1 MRLNLFRYIPL
12 LFGLLSTN
20 LGLAESSDPVA
31 AIEKFFSHFNGMD
44 KEKLNEVSDSPFV
57 FSIGGNT
64 TKADRYGDLINFE
77 GLIKSG
83 WAYSKL
89 SDTRLIYQDETTAM
103 IDLSF
108 TRHDTNNKVISSS
121 KAIYV
126 LVKKQ
131 NTWKLKAGFIPNT
144 LTLGN

>member
-1 MRLNLFRYIPL
+1 MRVKLFRSGL
-12 LFGLLSTN
+12 FLFGLLSAN
-20 LGLAESSDPVA
+20 LGFAEASDPVS
-31 AIEKFFSHFNGMD
+31 AIEKFFLYFNEMD
-44 KEKLNEVSDSPFV
+44 KDKLNEVSDSPFV

-77 GLIKSG
+77 GLKKSG

-89 SDTRLIYQDETTAM
+89 SETRLIYQDEATAM
-103 IDLSF
+103 IDFSF
-108 TRHDTNNKVISSS
+108 TRHDKNDEIISST

-131 NTWKLKAGFIPNT
+131 NAWKLKAGFIPDS
-144 LTLGN
+144 LTLGD

>member
-77 GLIKSG
+77 GLVKSG

-103 IDLSF
+103 IDVSF
-108 TRHDTNNKVISSS
+108 TRHDTNNAVISST

-131 NTWKLKAGFIPNT
+131 NTWKLKAGFIPDT
-144 LTLGN
+144 LTLGD

>member
-12 LFGLLSTN
+12 LFGLLCTN

-77 GLIKSG
+77 GLIQSG

-108 TRHDTNNKVISSS
+108 TRHDTKNKVISSS

-131 NTWKLKAGFIPNT
+131 NTWKLKAGFVPAT
-144 LTLGN
+144 LTLGD

>member
-83 WAYSKL
+83 
-89 SDTRLIYQDETTAM
+89 
-103 IDLSF
+103 
-108 TRHDTNNKVISSS
+108 
-121 KAIYV
+121 
-126 LVKKQ
+126 
-131 NTWKLKAGFIPNT
+131 
-144 LTLGN
+144 

>member
-20 LGLAESSDPVA
+20 LGLAESSDPVV
-31 AIEKFFSHFNGMD
+31 AIEKFFSYFNGMD

-108 TRHDTNNKVISSS
+108 TRHDTKKAVISSS

-131 NTWKLKAGFIPNT
+131 NTWKLKAGFVPST
-144 LTLGN
+144 LTLGD

>member
-131 NTWKLKAGFIPNT
+131 NTWKLKAGFVPAA
-144 LTLGN
+144 LTLGD

>member
-77 GLIKSG
+77 GLVKSG

-89 SDTRLIYQDETTAM
+89 SETRLIYQDETTAM

-108 TRHDTNNKVISSS
+108 TRHDTNNAVISSS

-131 NTWKLKAGFIPNT
+131 NTWKLKAGFVPAA

>member
-1 MRLNLFRYIPL
+1 MRLNPLRYIPL

-77 GLIKSG
+77 GLIQSG

-108 TRHDTNNKVISSS
+108 TRHDTNNQVISSS

-131 NTWKLKAGFIPNT
+131 NTWKLKAGFVPAT
-144 LTLGN
+144 LTLGD

>member
-20 LGLAESSDPVA
+20 LGVAESSDPVA

-131 NTWKLKAGFIPNT
+131 NTWKLKAGFVPAA
-144 LTLGN
+144 LTLGD

>member
-108 TRHDTNNKVISSS
+108 TRHDTKNKVISSS

>member
-131 NTWKLKAGFIPNT
+131 NTWKLKAGFVPST
-144 LTLGN
+144 LTLGD

>member
-20 LGLAESSDPVA
+20 LGLAESSDPVV
-31 AIEKFFSHFNGMD
+31 AIEKFFSYFNGMD

-131 NTWKLKAGFIPNT
+131 NTWKLKAGFVPST
-144 LTLGN
+144 LTLGD

>member
-89 SDTRLIYQDETTAM
+89 SDTRLIYQDETMAM

-131 NTWKLKAGFIPNT
+131 NTWKLKAGFVPST
-144 LTLGN
+144 LTLGD

>member
-20 LGLAESSDPVA
+20 LGVAESSDPVA

-89 SDTRLIYQDETTAM
+89 SETRLIYQDETTAM

-131 NTWKLKAGFIPNT
+131 NTWKLKAGFVPST
-144 LTLGN
+144 LTLGD